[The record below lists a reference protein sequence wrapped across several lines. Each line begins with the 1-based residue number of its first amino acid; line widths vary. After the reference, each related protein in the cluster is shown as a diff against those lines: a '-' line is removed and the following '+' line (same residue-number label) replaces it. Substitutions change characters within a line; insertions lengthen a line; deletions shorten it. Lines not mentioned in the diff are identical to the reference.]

1 MKLTRKERELLMN
14 EKYYIH
20 LEEIKPS
27 EFVYGIM
34 GVVENSPFDYE
45 ISKMYGKREDV
56 LNNISKKI
64 IKENKLGIERNVFN
78 LRYSELSDAKTMQ
91 YNLKYDDFYKNQ
103 RVNVTPA
110 VFLSDMDKVGIL
122 SKMVQKNALQEQMIA
137 NSKYGLI
144 R

>member
-1 MKLTRKERELLMN
+1 MKLTKKERELLMN

-34 GVVENSPFDYE
+34 RVVENSPFDYE
-45 ISKMYGKREDV
+45 ISKMYGKREDI

-91 YNLKYDDFYKNQ
+91 YNLKYDDFYKNH

-137 NSKYGLI
+137 NSKYGLFK
-144 R
+144 

>member
-1 MKLTRKERELLMN
+1 MN

-27 EFVYGIM
+27 EFIYGIM

-91 YNLKYDDFYKNQ
+91 YNLKYDDFYKNH

-110 VFLSDMDKVGIL
+110 VFLSDMKNVSIL
-122 SKMVQKNALQEQMIA
+122 SAMVKKNALQQQFIEQ
-137 NSKYGLI
+137 SKYEI
-144 R
+144 IK

>member
-1 MKLTRKERELLMN
+1 MN

-27 EFVYGIM
+27 EFIYGIM

-64 IKENKLGIERNVFN
+64 IKENKLGIERNIFN

-91 YNLKYDDFYKNQ
+91 YNLKYDDFYKNH

-110 VFLSDMDKVGIL
+110 VFLSDMKNVSIL
-122 SKMVQKNALQEQMIA
+122 SAMVKKNALQQQFIEQ
-137 NSKYGLI
+137 SKYEI
-144 R
+144 IK